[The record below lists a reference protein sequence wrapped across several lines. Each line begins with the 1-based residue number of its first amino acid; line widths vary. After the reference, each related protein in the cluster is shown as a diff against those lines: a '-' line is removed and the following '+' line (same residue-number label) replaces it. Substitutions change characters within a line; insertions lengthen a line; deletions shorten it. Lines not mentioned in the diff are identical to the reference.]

1 MGKTAAA
8 DTTAAK
14 STPITIERD
23 VDVPLRDG
31 TRTSAEIWRPA
42 GGSTTSKGP
51 AILIRTPYGKEDTIP
66 TGQIDPRMA
75 ADRGYA
81 IVVQDVRG
89 CGASDG
95 AFEPYVSE
103 ASDGYDTVEW
113 VANQTWCDG
122 RVVMAGTSYVGMTQ
136 WFAAS
141 AGPPSLAAISPC
153 LSSDTPGEG
162 WSFCNGVL
170 EHGFLSSWVVASLV
184 PQEEQWLDR
193 IEEVFADPELAVATA
208 PWSKHWFTEPAHAA
222 YWRSR
227 SVDPD
232 GPAHD
237 LPKLSIGGWYDV
249 FVDATLR
256 AHARGRNPWDRL
268 IVGPWG
274 HDRVLS
280 HLVGDRNLGGA
291 GFGLSYGM
299 AQRTLDFYDA
309 VLAGRAPDLPPV
321 SVYVLGANRWTD
333 VPSWPPP
340 GARTHELALGSGT
353 FTVVAGEAPPTR
365 GGRGLVQMI
374 PGRGFGPRDQRPL
387 ADRGDV
393 LALPL
398 PSLGSECVLAGPVT
412 VHLAVAAGVRA
423 SASEPAGGD
432 RHAGDR
438 ERDWAATLCLQSR
451 DGSWDN
457 LTEGIARVP
466 AAADEVVI
474 PLGDVCVQVAEGA
487 RLVVLIAGASFPRW
501 DQASAPGPR
510 VVREGSRVDL
520 TLADV

>member
-1 MGKTAAA
+1 MGRASAGEHT
-8 DTTAAK
+8 AK
-14 STPITIERD
+14 SVPITIERN

-31 TRTSAEIWRPA
+31 VRTSAEIWRPA
-42 GGSTTSKGP
+42 HGSNGP

-66 TGQIDPRMA
+66 SGQIDPRMA

-89 CGASDG
+89 TGESDG
-95 AFEPYVSE
+95 AFEPYVAE

-113 VANQTWCDG
+113 VANQPWCDG
-122 RVVMAGTSYVGMTQ
+122 RVVMAGSSYVGLTQ
-136 WFAAS
+136 WLAAS
-141 AGPPSLAAISPC
+141 AAPPNLVAFSPC

-162 WSFCNGVL
+162 WSFRNGVL

-184 PQEEQWLDR
+184 PPEEQWLDR

-208 PWSKHWFTEPAHAA
+208 PWSKHWFTEPVHAA
-222 YWRSR
+222 YWRMR

-274 HDRVLS
+274 HDGKLS

-291 GFGLSYGM
+291 GEGFTYGM

-321 SVYVLGANRWTD
+321 SVYVLGADRWAD
-333 VPSWPPP
+333 LPSWPPP

-365 GGRGLVQMI
+365 GGRGLVSML
-374 PGRGFGPRDQRPL
+374 PGRGFGPRDQRSL

-412 VHLAVAAGVRA
+412 AHLTVAPGNG
-423 SASEPAGGD
+423 EG
-432 RHAGDR
+432 
-438 ERDWAATLCLQSR
+438 ERDWVVTLCLQSR

-466 AAADEVVI
+466 ATSDEVVV
-474 PLGDVCVQVAEGA
+474 PLGDVCVQIAEGA
-487 RLVVLIAGASFPRW
+487 RLVALIAGASFPRW

-510 VVREGSRVDL
+510 VVREGSRVEL
-520 TLADV
+520 TLADVRTAG